1 MKNQREIKKKDP
13 GFYRKLLALLI
24 PMVVQN
30 LMNALVSASD
40 ALMVGTLDQN
50 SLSAVS
56 LATQISFVLNLF
68 YAAITIGTTVMVVY
82 FLLNLDEMIKL
93 PAVYRHY
100 KKYQWVNNITREDTT
115 MKNVERRDRQLPYI
129 SDAEVMEQQM
139 NARRLTQKLNTI
151 DRSDFD
157 GIAAIVKELFGKS
170 EGAFVNPP
178 FYCDYGFHIEVGKNF
193 FANYN
198 CTILDVAKVKIGDN
212 CQMAPNVA
220 IYTAGHPVHPA
231 ARNSAYEYGI
241 EVTIGDN
248 VWIGGNTV
256 ILPGVHIGDNVVIGG
271 GSVVTKDI
279 PDWSIAAGNP
289 CKVIRKITEEDKQYY
304 FRDRKFDDEAWEV
317 IKNL

>member
-13 GFYRKLLALLI
+13 EFYRKLLALLI

-220 IYTAGHPVHPA
+220 IYTAGHPVHSA

>member
-13 GFYRKLLALLI
+13 EFYRKLLALLI

-30 LMNALVSASD
+30 LKNALVSASD